1 MNLLCNG
8 TDGQKRAIAGSNGL
22 FCCDRV
28 ATIQSE
34 TQFGM
39 LRRVRMVRKAYVDV
53 ATWVATN
60 STRTTAMEDA

>member
-8 TDGQKRAIAGSNGL
+8 TDGQKRGVAGSNGL

-39 LRRVRMVRKAYVDV
+39 LRRVRMVRKACVDV
-53 ATWVATN
+53 ATLVAANGTY
-60 STRTTAMEDA
+60 TTAMEDA